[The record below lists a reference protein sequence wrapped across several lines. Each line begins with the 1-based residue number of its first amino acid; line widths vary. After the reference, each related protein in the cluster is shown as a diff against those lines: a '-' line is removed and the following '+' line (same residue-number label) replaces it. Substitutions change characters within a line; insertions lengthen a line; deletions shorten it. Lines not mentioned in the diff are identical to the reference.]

1 MVYTDGNVSMV
12 ERFYFSVKDKDPF
25 WCFLFNLSLNVVKK
39 FLRGSVISFTA
50 RNVWNAA
57 MLERIQSD
65 ATLPKATTTSPA
77 NRAELA
83 IAPTP
88 PSTELREKAVAPIG
102 NIQRSSAEA
111 DLLNASARAIQQ
123 TRDGFR
129 EIHRTEMDLQE
140 LEKLYEKILPGY
152 KALKEKS
159 EAPALVHAA
168 MTAAAE
174 VDAFEARASGS
185 KKAQGAPAPVV
196 EPQTST
202 ERERTLA
209 RIEAAMLK
217 VDALRSKLTDSRA
230 SAHDRLLNI
239 NASMSGLNMARMQV
253 SDDKIMTSLASSAC
267 ETIMMNVRSVVVAHG
282 NVSPDL
288 VRLILN

>member
-1 MVYTDGNVSMV
+1 MVK
-12 ERFYFSVKDKDPF
+12 E
-25 WCFLFNLSLNVVKK
+25 FLQ
-39 FLRGSVISFTA
+39 GSVITVTA
-50 RNVWNAA
+50 RNVWNTA

-65 ATLPKATTTSPA
+65 ATLPKAAAPNPA
-77 NRAELA
+77 NRAELV
-83 IAPTP
+83 IAPAP
-88 PSTELREKAVAPIG
+88 PSTELREKAVAPVG
-102 NIQRSSAEA
+102 NIQRSPAEV
-111 DLLNASARAIQQ
+111 DLFNASARAIQQ

-129 EIHRTEMDLQE
+129 EIHRIEMDLQE

-152 KALKEKS
+152 KALKEKI

-168 MTAAAE
+168 MTAAAG
-174 VDAFEARASGS
+174 VDAFQARASGAS
-185 KKAQGAPAPVV
+185 KAQGAPAAVA

-209 RIEAAMLK
+209 RIEAAMMK
-217 VDALRSKLTDSRA
+217 VGALRSKLTDSRA
-230 SAHDRLLNI
+230 GAHDRLLNI

-253 SDDKIMTSLASSAC
+253 SDDKVMTSLASSAC

>member
-1 MVYTDGNVSMV
+1 M
-12 ERFYFSVKDKDPF
+12 
-25 WCFLFNLSLNVVKK
+25 VKK
-39 FLRGSVISFTA
+39 FLRLSVICFNA
-50 RNVWNAA
+50 RSVWITA

-65 ATLPKATTTSPA
+65 ATLPKTAAANPA
-77 NRAELA
+77 NRAELVV
-83 IAPTP
+83 APTP

-111 DLLNASARAIQQ
+111 DLFNASARAIQQ

-129 EIHRTEMDLQE
+129 DIHRTEVDLQE

-159 EAPALVHAA
+159 EAPAAVNAA

-174 VDAFEARASGS
+174 VDAFEARASRAS
-185 KKAQGAPAPVV
+185 KAQTSPVPGAG
-196 EPQTST
+196 PQISADQ
-202 ERERTLA
+202 ERTLA
-209 RIEAAMLK
+209 RIEAAMMK
-217 VDALRSKLTDSRA
+217 VGALRSKLTHSRA
-230 SAHDRLLNI
+230 SANDRLLNI

-253 SDDKIMTSLASSAC
+253 SDDKVMTSLASSAC

>member
-1 MVYTDGNVSMV
+1 MVKY
-12 ERFYFSVKDKDPF
+12 
-25 WCFLFNLSLNVVKK
+25 
-39 FLRGSVISFTA
+39 FLRCAVFMVTT
-50 RNVWNAA
+50 RNVWITA

-65 ATLPKATTTSPA
+65 ATLPKSAASNPA
-77 NRAELA
+77 NRAELVVS
-83 IAPTP
+83 PTP
-88 PSTELREKAVAPIG
+88 PSTELREKAVAPIS
-102 NIQRSSAEA
+102 ITQRSAVEV

-129 EIHRTEMDLQE
+129 EIHRTEQDLQE

-174 VDAFEARASGS
+174 VGAFEARASVAT
-185 KKAQGAPAPVV
+185 KAQSGPKTQVV
-196 EPQTST
+196 EASMAAD
-202 ERERTLA
+202 RERILA
-209 RIEAAMLK
+209 RIEAAMIK
-217 VDALRSKLTDSRA
+217 VDALRSKLTVSRA
-230 SAHDRLLNI
+230 SAHDSLLNI
-239 NASMSGLNMARMQV
+239 NASISGLNMARMQV
-253 SDDKIMTSLASSAC
+253 SDDKVMTSLASSAC

-282 NVSPDL
+282 NVSPEL

>member
-1 MVYTDGNVSMV
+1 MGK
-12 ERFYFSVKDKDPF
+12 E
-25 WCFLFNLSLNVVKK
+25 
-39 FLRGSVISFTA
+39 FLRQSVISVTA
-50 RNVWNAA
+50 RNVWNTA

-65 ATLPKATTTSPA
+65 ATLPKAAAPNPA
-77 NRAELA
+77 NRAELV
-83 IAPTP
+83 IAPAP
-88 PSTELREKAVAPIG
+88 PSTELREKAVAPVG
-102 NIQRSSAEA
+102 NIQRSPAEV
-111 DLLNASARAIQQ
+111 DLFNASARAIQQ

-129 EIHRTEMDLQE
+129 EIHRIEMDLQE

-152 KALKEKS
+152 KALKEKI

-168 MTAAAE
+168 MTAAAG
-174 VDAFEARASGS
+174 VDAFQARASGAS
-185 KKAQGAPAPVV
+185 KAQGAPAAVA

-209 RIEAAMLK
+209 RIEAAMMK
-217 VDALRSKLTDSRA
+217 VGALRSKLTDSRA

-253 SDDKIMTSLASSAC
+253 SDDKVMTSLASSAC